1 MIRARLLIAILLLV
15 FLFPHPASAVT
26 DPSGTGRLQESL
38 QVFTKIMLDPK
49 TTIPPVLLQKASA
62 IAILPNMMKASF
74 LFGGRYGKG
83 VLMVKDKNGNW
94 SNPVLI
100 SLSGGSFGLQMG
112 IQSSDLVL
120 VFRRSRALDAKSKGN
135 FIMGADVFIVAG
147 RLSFQ
152 MDETT
157 EANLQTEIY
166 SFSRSIGLN
175 AGFALQGSSLRIDE
189 VATSNLYTKAGLSAM
204 DILSGKVDT
213 VPAGVLRFK
222 EGFTKL
228 AGKVQ

>member
-15 FLFPHPASAVT
+15 CLFPHPASAVT

-135 FIMGADVFIVAG
+135 FIMGADVFVVAG
-147 RLSFQ
+147 RMSFQ

-175 AGFALQGSSLRIDE
+175 AGFALQGSTLRIDE
-189 VATSNLYTKAGLSAM
+189 VATSNLYTKTGLSAV

-213 VPAGVLRFK
+213 VPAGVLRFM

-228 AGKVQ
+228 AGKEQ